1 MIPRNYVISFFET
14 FFLNL
19 QVPSINVPRIP
30 AAAFDVFKSFF
41 LAKHS
46 GRILTL
52 LPTTGT
58 VDLNAVFYG
67 TKDHKSKD
75 SSTGS
80 SVTSTPTVEVAGAS
94 AVVSVVPGTRSV
106 LLQQIPFKNFSATS
120 ASNESL
126 IVWKIALF
134 QKKIFLV
141 DQRPL

>member
-1 MIPRNYVISFFET
+1 MRLFYEINMFLQCHKLCYFIFWNFF
-14 FFLNL
+14 FNL

-67 TKDHKSKD
+67 TKDHKNKD

-80 SVTSTPTVEVAGAS
+80 SVTSTPTVEIAGAS
-94 AVVSVVPGTRSV
+94 AVVSVVPGTRSERFYSSHH
-106 LLQQIPFKNFSATS
+106 L
-120 ASNESL
+120 
-126 IVWKIALF
+126 
-134 QKKIFLV
+134 
-141 DQRPL
+141 

>member
-80 SVTSTPTVEVAGAS
+80 SVTSTPTVEVAAGAS
-94 AVVSVVPGTRSV
+94 AVISVVPGTRSEC
-106 LLQQIPFKNFSATS
+106 FYSYF
-120 ASNESL
+120 ASDFHE
-126 IVWKIALF
+126 
-134 QKKIFLV
+134 FL
-141 DQRPL
+141 